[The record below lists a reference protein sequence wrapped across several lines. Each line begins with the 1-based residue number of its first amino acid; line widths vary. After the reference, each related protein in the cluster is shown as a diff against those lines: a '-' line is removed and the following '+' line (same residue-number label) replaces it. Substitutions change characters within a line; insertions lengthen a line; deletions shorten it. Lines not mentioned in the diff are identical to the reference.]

1 MPLPP
6 PDNLPP
12 SPARDEIRQRI
23 SEIEAGAVDGLT
35 SALEDE
41 RRALYTKWNSTLPI
55 QTRLPIELLLR
66 VFAACFQ
73 PARPVDDD
81 PKRTHRRRKVLLLVC
96 RAWRDL
102 IESAPDLWT
111 FITTHMPRR
120 LYELVLSRC
129 KHATLDISFDRESEW
144 LFGGVPLSPDLAPLI
159 LPEEDVPEKG
169 DDEDE
174 ESQTGDDEFVDEW
187 IVPDDEGKSSWSEA
201 AGIAIVAHSHRIRT
215 LSLSDDGARHPRKYS
230 MSFLQALFCDRA
242 WPALEALCVED
253 AGAVKGILCVT
264 SNFFP
269 NLQHLQL
276 EGVMFP
282 IEPTMFPRFRSLDL
296 SGARTRWLPLEDLLI
311 CLSSAHYL
319 EELSLAVDGPIIS
332 NSHEVAHPPQLRL
345 PLELPHLSSLGIGSN
360 SNDEMVL
367 LLRAF
372 PLIRSPTALDFLYIS
387 NDDWRQP
394 PPNTN
399 SGRGLSIVD
408 AFFPT
413 RAPDTTP
420 IPIPPS
426 VRNLYIYLPMEITG
440 FSTTDRYSGKPEKV
454 RLFTWRA
461 EPFDDHV
468 DEEGPQN
475 LYGLSNAI
483 DDVLILFRHIPLT
496 QLTFIAHGPLHPADN
511 RWDELFRAFPAL
523 EYLYVVGDGT
533 PIAILHALT
542 PSPLDDSPAPCTAL
556 ESLTY
561 MINKPNVEDTKAT
574 FEATIECLRA
584 RAARGMHPLR
594 ELEIN
599 VDLPR
604 TREEREPPVDVEPY
618 LAQLR
623 EMVSGEFEF
632 LDSLF
637 TVVLTATD
645 HSPFSRP
652 STTVPPHTPTWKP
665 ASSTVIS
672 AADPPLSSS
681 LSLYIKPTMNRS
693 QPQQS
698 SSRIL
703 KRKRDDSLEPSGSS
717 GDAQTTI
724 DILHNDDDPPSD
736 ADTEIIEPE
745 KSNEECI
752 AAAVEAGVKVR
763 DYAYQRPKNPVA
775 PAPEIWW
782 SPLSTLIAY
791 DRYLRLS
798 AGYCLPEM
806 VPTGKVLYH
815 LRAAGWIS
823 AAEADWNWSK
833 ADKERVAAYADRPQ
847 GPYSVVIPA
856 HIKRPTRAYRAALL
870 RAIHHPSQDDVPEK
884 QIYIPEDEPDMD
896 DGPPRVSAFQFARLS
911 LVPRAALDVGPSAP
925 STAQIRPAYRT
936 HKRRRISGPIL
947 SMPIL
952 PSTRDG
958 TTTAP
963 AELQVAFASSSSPD
977 GGSLGRSAS
986 LSSMRSDTPPVED
999 LPAPAPA
1006 PVRRTLGRTKTL
1018 ASISVR

>member
-1 MPLPP
+1 MLIRLAPALIAYLSVVLARASLATSSGVDVDEADGSMPLPP

-159 LPEEDVPEKG
+159 LPEEDVPK
-169 DDEDE
+169 
-174 ESQTGDDEFVDEW
+174 TVMM
-187 IVPDDEGKSSWSEA
+187 KT
-201 AGIAIVAHSHRIRT
+201 R
-215 LSLSDDGARHPRKYS
+215 GARRVMANGALYSRTYS
-230 MSFLQALFCDRA
+230 MSFLQALFCDRT
-242 WPALEALCVED
+242 WPALQALCIFD
-253 AGAVKGILCVT
+253 AGAVKDILCVT

-282 IEPTMFPRFRSLDL
+282 TEPTMFPRFRSLDL
-296 SGARTRWLPLEDLLI
+296 SGARTRRLPLEDLLI

-319 EELSLAVDGPIIS
+319 EKLSLNVDGPIIS
-332 NSHEVAHPPQLRL
+332 NSREVAHPPQLRL

-367 LLRAF
+367 LLHAF

-399 SGRGLSIVD
+399 SGRGPSIVD

-533 PIAILHALT
+533 PIAFLRALI
-542 PSPLDDSPAPCTAL
+542 PSSVDGDSPSPCTAL

-561 MINKPNVEDTKAT
+561 MVNPSNVEDTKAT
-574 FEATIECLRA
+574 FEATIDCLRA
-584 RAARGMHPLR
+584 RAIRGMHPLR
-594 ELEIN
+594 ELHIHVE
-599 VDLPR
+599 LPKR
-604 TREEREPPVDVEPY
+604 RGKKWKTLVDVEPY

-623 EMVSGEFEF
+623 EMVSGGFEF
-632 LDSLF
+632 LD
-637 TVVLTATD
+637 V
-645 HSPFSRP
+645 HS
-652 STTVPPHTPTWKP
+652 
-665 ASSTVIS
+665 
-672 AADPPLSSS
+672 
-681 LSLYIKPTMNRS
+681 N
-693 QPQQS
+693 
-698 SSRIL
+698 
-703 KRKRDDSLEPSGSS
+703 
-717 GDAQTTI
+717 
-724 DILHNDDDPPSD
+724 
-736 ADTEIIEPE
+736 
-745 KSNEECI
+745 
-752 AAAVEAGVKVR
+752 
-763 DYAYQRPKNPVA
+763 
-775 PAPEIWW
+775 
-782 SPLSTLIAY
+782 
-791 DRYLRLS
+791 
-798 AGYCLPEM
+798 
-806 VPTGKVLYH
+806 
-815 LRAAGWIS
+815 
-823 AAEADWNWSK
+823 
-833 ADKERVAAYADRPQ
+833 
-847 GPYSVVIPA
+847 
-856 HIKRPTRAYRAALL
+856 
-870 RAIHHPSQDDVPEK
+870 
-884 QIYIPEDEPDMD
+884 
-896 DGPPRVSAFQFARLS
+896 
-911 LVPRAALDVGPSAP
+911 
-925 STAQIRPAYRT
+925 
-936 HKRRRISGPIL
+936 
-947 SMPIL
+947 
-952 PSTRDG
+952 
-958 TTTAP
+958 
-963 AELQVAFASSSSPD
+963 
-977 GGSLGRSAS
+977 
-986 LSSMRSDTPPVED
+986 
-999 LPAPAPA
+999 
-1006 PVRRTLGRTKTL
+1006 
-1018 ASISVR
+1018 